1 MHLSSMILVC
11 HAADGHFA
19 DGDRAA
25 VRELFDQ
32 SPYITDLTTTGPDT
46 YWVAC
51 SDGGRLA
58 LSAPGLDG
66 SRPFHHM
73 SLSIGECE
81 CTPDAL
87 ALLFDLMQRGGFG
100 LVDDLAAPHFIV
112 TDPQQLDYYPWL
124 PEPPLVVRDSV
135 ALGYVLAEA
144 AELVPC

>member
-25 VRELFDQ
+25 VRELLDQ
-32 SPYITDLTTTGPDT
+32 SPDITDLTTTGPDT

-51 SDGGRLA
+51 SDGGRMA

-73 SLSIGECE
+73 GVTIEAGEL
-81 CTPDAL
+81 TPAVL
-87 ALLFDLMQRGGFG
+87 RLLFDLMCLGGFG
-100 LVDDLAAPHFIV
+100 LVDDIEAPHFIV
-112 TDPQQLDYYPWL
+112 TDPQQLNYYPWL
-124 PEPPLVVRDSV
+124 PEPPLVVRDGD

-144 AELVPC
+144 ADTVPC